1 MSCRPLP
8 SPLTRFDAAE
18 LKAICWPLSEIDGKA
33 LSPLACPPLGATDTR
48 RVDPATTSRTK
59 MSDLP
64 LVSPDTRLVAM
75 EKKAT

>member
-1 MSCRPLP
+1 LP

-18 LKAICWPLSEIDGKA
+18 PKATCWPLSEIDGEA
-33 LSPLACPPLGATDTR
+33 LLPFAWPPPAVTDTR
-48 RVDPATTSRTK
+48 RVDPATMSRTK

-64 LVSPDTRLVAM
+64 LVSPVTRLVAS